1 MFGII
6 VGFIFYFWMR
16 NTSKDGSVLVSITF
30 INCFLVF
37 FCCEFP
43 SWNLSGILALVLSSI
58 VISYKGKVT
67 TIEDNLQEFLD

>member
-1 MFGII
+1 
-6 VGFIFYFWMR
+6 MR